1 MSKMI
6 ENSVEKLTSKA
17 MLQRYSLLYIEEDAT
32 IAKAFLDI
40 FEDSFQ
46 IVYVAN
52 NVSDALKIF
61 HTQLPDIIVT
71 DLQFSAMSG
80 LEMIEII
87 RKEKPSIPIIVHSA
101 FSDTNLLLGSLTLHV
116 DNYLLK
122 PIDKEK
128 MNFALE
134 KVAKI
139 LFVERAII
147 EANSTMQII
156 IDEIPDP
163 ILYIS
168 PNFDVVMMN
177 ESARKFG
184 LEKSLQS
191 KVKCYEISHHS
202 SVVCSGDSYPCP
214 VSFVK
219 RTKTPTTLRHIHTTK
234 EGEKRQID
242 VHMRPI
248 FDENREI
255 KAYLEIRHD
264 ITDYLEIQE
273 NLLHQTKE
281 LSHLSLH
288 DPLTHLPNRRL
299 ISDRIEQIIAHK
311 IRYGGQ
317 FGVYFVDLD
326 NFKIIN
332 DSLGH
337 AVGDLLLIAIAKE
350 MQGIIRHSD
359 TVGRIG
365 GDEFVFVV
373 ENGPKKNHYEKVAQ
387 NIQHI
392 FDKPFIL
399 NGKEVYSSCSIGIS
413 IYPKDGDTAE
423 TLLDNADTAMYKA
436 KKSGGKQYHFFA
448 PSIRDDVIRG

>member
-6 ENSVEKLTSKA
+6 QKSADTVTSKA
-17 MLQRYSLLYIEEDAT
+17 MLQLYSLLYIEEDEET
-32 IAKAFLDI
+32 AKAFLEA
-40 FEDSFQ
+40 FEDCFQ
-46 IVYVAN
+46 VVYVAHS
-52 NVSDALKIF
+52 VSDALKIF

-71 DLQFSAMSG
+71 DLQFRAMSG

-101 FSDTNLLLGSLTLHV
+101 FSDTNLLLASLTLHV

-122 PIDKEK
+122 LIDKEK
-128 MNFALE
+128 MIFALE

-139 LFVERAII
+139 LFVERAIV
-147 EANSTMQII
+147 EANNTMQVI

-168 PNFDVVMMN
+168 CDFDVLMMN
-177 ESARKFG
+177 KSARKFG

-202 SVVCSGDSYPCP
+202 SVVCSGDTHPCP
-214 VSFVK
+214 ISYVK
-219 RTKTPTTLRHIHTTK
+219 KTKTPTTLRHIHTTK
-234 EGEKRQID
+234 EGDQRQID

-255 KAYLEIRHD
+255 KAYLEISHD
-264 ITDYLEIQE
+264 ITDYLKVQE
-273 NLLHQTKE
+273 HLLNQAKE

-299 ISDRIEQIIAHK
+299 VSDRIEQIIAHK
-311 IRYGGQ
+311 VRYGGQ

-350 MQGIIRHSD
+350 MQGIIRQSD

-365 GDEFVFVV
+365 GDEFIFVI
-373 ENGPKKNHYEKVAQ
+373 ENGPQKNHYEKIAQ

-392 FDKPFIL
+392 FEKPFIL
-399 NGKEVYSSCSIGIS
+399 NGKEVYSSCSLGIS
-413 IYPKDGDTAE
+413 IYPKDGNTAE
-423 TLLDNADTAMYKA
+423 TLLDNADIAMYKA

-448 PSIRDDVIRG
+448 PSIRDEIVRG